1 VLIAKT
7 AQLFTPGET
16 GLEKVSA
23 HWLLTKDGDATAI
36 RIFER
41 HYSFQRYRDNRL
53 RRQFVGPGQK
63 LVLITAD
70 GDALFVWRLFKSGDH
85 QEGVNCAVFR
95 NEGSIRSRLLILEAE
110 AIAHKRWPGSRFYTY
125 VDPEAIE
132 SEIPGYCFI
141 RAGWKKCG
149 ITIWNKLVVL
159 EKRPKVPKPRHRGFG
174 TAKGRRSRRRDAS

>member
-1 VLIAKT
+1 MLIAKT

-23 HWLLTKDGDATAI
+23 NWLLTKDGDATAI

-41 HYSFQRYRDNRL
+41 HYSFQRYKDNRL

-70 GDALFVWRLFKSGDH
+70 GDSLFVWRKFKSGDN

-95 NEGSIRSRLLILEAE
+95 NEGPVRSKQLILEAE

-125 VDPEAIE
+125 VDPGINRVRDPRLLLHPSRMEEVRDHDMEQIGDPREA
-132 SEIPGYCFI
+132 SEAAQAAPSG
-141 RAGWKKCG
+141 
-149 ITIWNKLVVL
+149 V
-159 EKRPKVPKPRHRGFG
+159 RHR
-174 TAKGRRSRRRDAS
+174 